1 MTNRSTDL
9 AIRQET
15 LSSLLNRPGQYA
27 EIPPELQGLV
37 ERSLI
42 DYISEPDVI
51 YERQSFVQM
60 PAKRAAFKECVFR
73 RCDFSEIGAASSSWE
88 ESEFSGCQFRNA
100 NFQYARLT
108 EANFLP
114 RNDAC
119 PEPNVLSEAN
129 FSAATLHRA
138 VLSDVQMIGSSFGL
152 VDFSRSTMSNCRV
165 MASSLEGA
173 SFVGATLSDVD
184 FRANNLEYCDFSG
197 AICRETRV
205 SLLQLPYLF
214 GVDLAGIGQ
223 PDGLIVASSSHE
235 GQRAEDMEAGQIMS
249 LLPSLERMLHSRK
262 DFFPL
267 ANLSLMRGKDD
278 VFHQALSDG
287 LKKAIYLSDYRSIR
301 YYAKLAKASGLYEKK
316 QLEELF
322 NLIRTSAE
330 YCADDPAALND
341 YKINEGAIR
350 QTLLPSEDRA
360 GLALQFTAHAKP
372 GVFGVSAHI
381 LSALEDCFHE
391 LGLDLVWH
399 NLQITRNSPETFIL
413 DIIDLRVRDVHGDI
427 HIHHHYPELREQIDK
442 AEPWQRL
449 QAVSAIC
456 SAIFGGVAALAAV
469 GALAL
474 QFATALQ
481 SPAAQKTVE
490 KATRRVERYVESV
503 DARAYHNGI
512 LVFEAKDGRSWLN
525 LEAIT
530 PPGRK
535 ALKDV

>member
-15 LSSLLNRPGQYA
+15 LSSLLNRPGQYP
-27 EIPPELQGLV
+27 EIPAELQGLV

-42 DYISEPDVI
+42 DYISEPGVN

-60 PAKRAAFKECVFR
+60 PAKRAAFKKCLFR
-73 RCDFSEIGAASSSWE
+73 WCDFTEIGAASSSWE
-88 ESEFSGCQFRNA
+88 GSEFSGCQFRNA

-108 EANFLP
+108 DAKFLS
-114 RNDAC
+114 RNDEC

-138 VLSDVQMIGSSFGL
+138 VLSDVQMLGSSFGL
-152 VDFSRSTMSNCRV
+152 ADFSRSTMSNCRI

-197 AICRETRV
+197 AICRGTRV

-223 PDGLIVASSSHE
+223 QNGLIVAASSHE
-235 GQRAEDMEAGQIMS
+235 GRRDEDMEAEQITS
-249 LLPSLERMLHSRK
+249 LLPNLERMLHSRK

-278 VFHQALSDG
+278 LFHQALSDG
-287 LKKAIYLSDYRSIR
+287 IKKAIYLSDYRSIR
-301 YYAKLAKASGLYEKK
+301 YYAKLARASGLYEKNH
-316 QLEELF
+316 LEELF

-330 YCADDPAALND
+330 YCTDDPASLND

-350 QTLLPSEDRA
+350 QILLPSEDRA
-360 GLALQFTAHAKP
+360 GLALQFTALAKP
-372 GVFGVSAHI
+372 GVFGVSAHV
-381 LSALEDCFHE
+381 LSAVEDCFHE
-391 LGLDLVWH
+391 LGLELVWH
-399 NLQITRNSPETFIL
+399 NLQITRNSPETSIL
-413 DIIDLRVRDVHGDI
+413 DIIDVRARDIHGGI
-427 HIHHHYPELREQIDK
+427 HIHHHYSELREQLDK

-449 QAVSAIC
+449 QAASAIF

-481 SPAAQKTVE
+481 SPATQKTVE
-490 KATRRVERYVESV
+490 KANRRVESHIESI

-512 LVFEAKDGRSWLN
+512 LVLETKDGRNWLN

>member
-15 LSSLLNRPGQYA
+15 LSSLLNRPGQYP

-42 DYISEPDVI
+42 DYISEPDVT

-60 PAKRAAFKECVFR
+60 PAKRAAFRECVFR
-73 RCDFSEIGAASSSWE
+73 QCDFTEIGAASSSWE
-88 ESEFSGCQFRNA
+88 GSKFSGCQFRNA

-108 EANFLP
+108 GAKFLA
-114 RNDAC
+114 RNDAF

-138 VLSDVQMIGSSFGL
+138 VLSDVQMLGSSFGL
-152 VDFSRSTMSNCRV
+152 VDFSRSIMSNCRI

-184 FRANNLEYCDFSG
+184 FRANNLEYCDFTG
-197 AICRETRV
+197 AICQGTRV

-223 PDGLIVASSSHE
+223 PNGLIVAASSHE
-235 GQRAEDMEAGQIMS
+235 GRRAEDMEAEQIAS
-249 LLPSLERMLHSRK
+249 LLPNLERMLFSRK

-278 VFHQALSDG
+278 LFHQSLSDG
-287 LKKAIYLSDYRSIR
+287 IKKAIYLSDYRSIR
-301 YYAKLAKASGLYEKK
+301 YYAKLARGSGLYDKK
-316 QLEELF
+316 NLEELF

-330 YCADDPAALND
+330 YCTDDPASLND

-372 GVFGVSAHI
+372 GGSGVSTHV
-381 LSALEDCFHE
+381 LSVVEDCFHE

-399 NLQITRNSPETFIL
+399 NLQITRNSPETSIL
-413 DIIDLRVRDVHGDI
+413 DIIDIRARDI

-449 QAVSAIC
+449 QAVAAIC
-456 SAIFGGVAALAAV
+456 SAIFGGVSALAAV

-474 QFATALQ
+474 QFSAALQ
-481 SPAAQKTVE
+481 SPATQKTVE
-490 KATRRVERYVESV
+490 KANRRMESHIESI

-512 LVFEAKDGRSWLN
+512 LVLESKDGRSWLN
-525 LEAIT
+525 LGAIT
-530 PPGRK
+530 PPERQ
-535 ALKDV
+535 ALQDV